1 MKSHDNRIEPEL
13 ESLIHPPK
21 IERVAPPDLRRRALA
36 RARAF
41 VLASGGRAP
50 APISVLPTFASVPPA
65 PRRLRTRLAWAAA
78 LLVGAASVGAVAAFR
93 QRTAELAAIE
103 MPPVTPPA
111 IRAATVER
119 SVPAPVAAKPERLA
133 RPTRVRVA
141 PAPREGMG
149 STARFTAELELL
161 QRAQESYTRR
171 DFAAALGLL
180 AEHARRFSHGQLA
193 EEREAL
199 RVRSLRGAGRSEE
212 ARRQAADFAARFPRS
227 VLLPRLDGAEGD

>member
-1 MKSHDNRIEPEL
+1 MKIHDSRIEPEL
-13 ESLIHPPK
+13 DSLIHPPK
-21 IERVAPPDLRRRALA
+21 IERVAPPDLRRRALS

-41 VLASGGRAP
+41 VVANGGRVP

-65 PRRLRTRLAWAAA
+65 PRRLRTRLAFAAA
-78 LLVGAASVGAVAAFR
+78 LVVGAASVGAVAAFR
-93 QRTAELAAIE
+93 QRTAELAAIDSATATA
-103 MPPVTPPA
+103 PALPAPPA
-111 IRAATVER
+111 PR
-119 SVPAPVAAKPERLA
+119 PVAAPLAVKPERIA
-133 RPTRVRVA
+133 RRTRVKSG
-141 PAPREGMG
+141 PAPRDMG
-149 STARFTAELELL
+149 GTARFTAELELL

-171 DFAAALGLL
+171 DFSAALDLL
-180 AEHARRFSHGQLA
+180 AEHARRFSRGQLA